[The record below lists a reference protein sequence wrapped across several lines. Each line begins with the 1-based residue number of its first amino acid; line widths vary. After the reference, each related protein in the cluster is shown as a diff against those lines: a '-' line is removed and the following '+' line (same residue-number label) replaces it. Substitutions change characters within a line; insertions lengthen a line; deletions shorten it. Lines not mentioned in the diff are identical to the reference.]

1 VQRAARQT
9 DDDQHVGLPGGD
21 ARVEGDADPG
31 HEVPDPARGYR
42 PSWVPASAVAV
53 ARRQP
58 AAHGQGSRSR
68 RGPTPAWPEHHDA
81 GDHEPVPED
90 GHPPPARPVAQVLVA
105 EQAGQLGGEGSG
117 VALGHDE
124 ASTASQR
131 VPV

>member
-1 VQRAARQT
+1 VARQ
-9 DDDQHVGLPGGD
+9 
-21 ARVEGDADPG
+21 
-31 HEVPDPARGYR
+31 
-42 PSWVPASAVAV
+42 
-53 ARRQP
+53 QP
-58 AAHGQGSRSR
+58 AAGGTRA
-68 RGPTPAWPEHHDA
+68 GIAIPTRADAGLAEHHDD

-124 ASTASQR
+124 ASTASRR